1 MRTYL
6 LTALVLATGVVT
18 PAMAAEDFDRCV
30 SDLRDHAVE
39 QGIEESVTER
49 VLAGIEPL
57 ERVIELD
64 RDQPEFTRS
73 FHDYLEP
80 RVTEQ
85 RIEKG
90 RALYEKHSDLLERIT
105 RETGVPGRY
114 LIAFWGLET
123 NFGSYT
129 GKMPIPRALATLA
142 CDQRRSDYFTG
153 ELVSALRLIERGDVE
168 AEAMEGSWAGAM
180 GQMQFMPSV
189 YLEHAVD
196 ADDSGRVDLW
206 DSIPDAL
213 TSAGHLL
220 ESLGWNEEERW
231 GREIQLPEGFDYS
244 LAQGLSHKR
253 PLSEWRDLGLR
264 NAYGGELPRAELQ
277 AALLLPSGHEGPAF
291 LVYDNFRVIMG
302 WNQSEFYALSVGHLA
317 DRIVDA
323 GPFQTP
329 APDHDPLSRETIE
342 ALQSALKEAG
352 HDPGPV
358 DGILGSGTRSA
369 LRDFQ
374 KDEGLRADGY
384 PDPES
389 LSALGVD

>member
-1 MRTYL
+1 MRNYL
-6 LTALVLATGVVT
+6 FTALLVAAGVIPVK
-18 PAMAAEDFDRCV
+18 AADDFDRCV
-30 SDLRDHAVE
+30 TDLRAHAVE
-39 QGIEESVTER
+39 QGISESVSTR

-64 RDQPEFTRS
+64 RSQPEFTRS
-73 FHDYLEP
+73 FRDYLDK

-90 RALYEKHSDLLERIT
+90 RALYQEHAQLLQRIT

-142 CDQRRSDYFTG
+142 CDQRRSAYFTE

-196 ADDSGRVDLW
+196 ADGSGRVDLW
-206 DSIPDAL
+206 NSVPDAL
-213 TSAGHLL
+213 SSAGHLL

-231 GREIQLPEGFDYS
+231 GREVRLPEGFDYS
-244 LAQGLSHKR
+244 LAAGLKRER
-253 PLSEWRDLGLR
+253 PLSEWRELGIR
-264 NAYGGELPRAELQ
+264 NAFGGELPQADLE

-302 WNQSEFYALSVGHLA
+302 WNQSEFYALAVGHLA
-317 DRIVDA
+317 DRIAGA
-323 GPFQTP
+323 GPFQTRP
-329 APDHDPLSRETIE
+329 PDHEPLSRDTIE
-342 ALQSALKEAG
+342 ALQAALKEAG
-352 HDPGPV
+352 YEPGPV

-374 KDEGLRADGY
+374 QANGIRADGF
-384 PDPES
+384 PDPDS

>member
-1 MRTYL
+1 MRNYL
-6 LTALVLATGVVT
+6 FTALLVAAGVIPVK
-18 PAMAAEDFDRCV
+18 AADDFDRCV
-30 SDLRDHAVE
+30 TDLRAHAVE
-39 QGIEESVTER
+39 QGISESVSTR

-64 RDQPEFTRS
+64 RSQPEFTRS
-73 FHDYLEP
+73 FRDYLDK

-90 RALYEKHSDLLERIT
+90 RALYQERAQLLQRIT

-142 CDQRRSDYFTG
+142 CDQRRSAYFTE

-196 ADDSGRVDLW
+196 ADGSGRVDLW
-206 DSIPDAL
+206 NSVPDAL
-213 TSAGHLL
+213 SSAGHLL

-231 GREIQLPEGFDYS
+231 GREVRLPEGFDYS
-244 LAQGLSHKR
+244 LAAGLKRER
-253 PLSEWRDLGLR
+253 PLSEWRELGIR
-264 NAYGGELPRAELQ
+264 NAFGGELPQADLE

-302 WNQSEFYALSVGHLA
+302 WNQSEFYALAVGHLA
-317 DRIVDA
+317 DRIAGA
-323 GPFQTP
+323 GPFQTRP
-329 APDHDPLSRETIE
+329 PDHEPLSRDTIE
-342 ALQSALKEAG
+342 ALQAALKEAG
-352 HDPGPV
+352 YEPGPV

-374 KDEGLRADGY
+374 QENGIRADGF
-384 PDPES
+384 PDPDS

>member
-6 LTALVLATGVVT
+6 FMALLAATSTVQ
-18 PAMAAEDFDRCV
+18 AMASDDFDRCV
-30 SDLRDHAVE
+30 AGLRDHALD
-39 QGIEESVTER
+39 QGISESVTSR

-64 RDQPEFTRS
+64 RSQPEFTRS
-73 FHDYLEP
+73 FRDYLEK

-90 RALYEKHSDLLERIT
+90 RMLYQEHSQLLERIT

-129 GKMPIPRALATLA
+129 GRMPIPRALATLA

-189 YLEHAVD
+189 YLKHAVD
-196 ADDSGRVDLW
+196 ADGSGQVDLW
-206 DSIPDAL
+206 NSIPDAL

-220 ESLGWNEEERW
+220 ESLGWNEAERW
-231 GREIQLPEGFDYS
+231 GREVQLPEGFDYS
-244 LAQGLSHKR
+244 LAAGLKRKR
-253 PLSEWRDLGLR
+253 PLSEWRELGIR
-264 NAYGGELPRAELQ
+264 NAWGGELPQADMQ

-302 WNQSEFYALSVGHLA
+302 WNQSEFYALAVGHLA
-317 DRIVDA
+317 DRIVGA
-323 GPFQTP
+323 GPFQTRP
-329 APDHDPLSRETIE
+329 PDHEPLSRDTIE
-342 ALQSALKEAG
+342 ALQAALKEAG

-358 DGILGSGTRSA
+358 DGIMGSGTRSA

-374 KDEGLRADGY
+374 KKNDLRADGF
-384 PDPES
+384 PDPDS
-389 LSALGVD
+389 LSALGID

>member
-6 LTALVLATGVVT
+6 FPALLLAASAT
-18 PAMAAEDFDRCV
+18 PSMAADDFDRCV
-30 SDLRDHAVE
+30 SDLRSHAVDE
-39 QGIEESVTER
+39 GVAESITDR

-64 RDQPEFTRS
+64 RSQPEFTRS
-73 FHDYLEP
+73 FRDYLEK

-90 RALYEKHSDLLERIT
+90 QALYEEHSELLDRIT

-129 GKMPIPRALATLA
+129 GEMPIPRALATLA
-142 CDQRRSDYFTG
+142 CDQRRSDYFTQ

-196 ADDSGRVDLW
+196 ADGSGRVDLW
-206 DSIPDAL
+206 NSVPDAL

-231 GREIQLPEGFDYS
+231 GREVQLPDGFDYS
-244 LAQGLSHKR
+244 LAEGLGKKR
-253 PLSEWRDLGLR
+253 AVSEWREMGVR
-264 NAYGGELPRAELQ
+264 NAFGGELPQADMK

-302 WNQSEFYALSVGHLA
+302 WNQSEFYALAVGHLA
-317 DRIVDA
+317 DRIVGA
-323 GPFQTP
+323 GGFQTRP
-329 APDHDPLSRETIE
+329 PDHDPLSRETIE
-342 ALQSALKEAG
+342 ALQTALKDAG

-369 LRDFQ
+369 LRDYQ
-374 KDEGLRADGY
+374 QEEGLRADGFPG
-384 PDPES
+384 PDS

>member
-6 LTALVLATGVVT
+6 FMALVLIASVSPT
-18 PAMAAEDFDRCV
+18 MAADEFDRCV
-30 SDLRDHAVE
+30 GNLRTHAIK
-39 QGIEESVTER
+39 QGIAESVTDR

-64 RDQPEFTRS
+64 RSQPEFTRS

-80 RVTEQ
+80 RVTQQ

-90 RALYEKHSDLLERIT
+90 RTLYEKHSELLERIT
-105 RETGVPGRY
+105 RKTGVPGRY

-129 GKMPIPRALATLA
+129 GKLPIPRSLATLA
-142 CDQRRSDYFTG
+142 CDRRRSDYFTG

-168 AEAMEGSWAGAM
+168 ADAMEGSWAGAM

-189 YLEHAVD
+189 YLKHAVD
-196 ADDSGRVDLW
+196 ADGSGRVDLW
-206 DSIPDAL
+206 NSIPDAL
-213 TSAGHLL
+213 TSGGHLL
-220 ESLGWNEEERW
+220 KSLGWNEGERW
-231 GREIQLPEGFDYS
+231 GREVQLPEGFDYS
-244 LAQGLSHKR
+244 LAKGLSHKR
-253 PLSEWRDLGLR
+253 PLSEWRELGLR
-264 NAYGGELPRAELQ
+264 NAFGDELPRADME

-317 DRIVDA
+317 DRIVGA
-323 GPFQTP
+323 SAFQTP
-329 APDHDPLSRETIE
+329 PPDHDPLSWETIK
-342 ALQSALKEAG
+342 ALQSALQEAG
-352 HDPGPV
+352 HEPGPV

-374 KDEGLRADGY
+374 KAEGLRADGY
-384 PDPES
+384 PDPDS
-389 LSALGVD
+389 LSALGID